1 LGGNDGAGI
10 EFWRFDSGK
19 REREGIAW
27 NGMGWVGYLIYMEF
41 YVGEA
46 YEIKQPNLPPPD

>member
-1 LGGNDGAGI
+1 MGGNDGAGI

-27 NGMGWVGYLIYMEF
+27 NGMGSVGYLIYMEF
-41 YVGEA
+41 YVGDA
-46 YEIKQPNLPPPD
+46 YEIK